1 MWGSWLFVIAVC
13 VYGLPADGA
22 AECRGDDCNPS
33 YEPMPNIFAAMYGY
47 NILKGNPVSA
57 ENNIDPGT
65 YGLDYIFV
73 PTKKN
78 EQDRYLLEDGVIVH
92 NAVNCDLQE
101 QHEIISNAR
110 QYQEVMVK
118 TSSVGNEM
126 ASNLEYDVSV
136 SIPVKGAEVGV
147 ETTVPPLV
155 SGAFQANN
163 QVKKNDQFFSKRTGI
178 IASSSA
184 TCTSYTLKISSQVPP
199 PFHPGFINMITTLQ
213 DATESGDDGA
223 KDRAFDKLVADFG
236 THYFKSAVMGSR
248 ITVTE
253 RLTREESS
261 KLNTDELKECSK
273 QNLNLLF
280 GLIKDSSSQCKKVF
294 KSESSQV
301 YNEYRRRVTST
312 YGSKPAESLVEWSNQ
327 DMNAPLPIKME
338 LDPILNLFREAF
350 MGSIK
355 DKKGREINFKSIVE
369 WMGPK
374 YLSYC
379 EDNKDELGIKNC
391 DVHNIKLKGCGIND
405 ECELDQECKND
416 QSHPNGYVCINPER
430 KYQIRVF
437 TSNINWAGTDAN
449 IQISLVDIN
458 NRQTRKITID
468 NEENNFEV
476 GKVDQF
482 EVKTTKRLDSLHKVI
497 IYKDSAGEHP
507 GWHPD
512 KLKVRDVRRDREF
525 EFPCGRWFY
534 SGTYSCVEKT
544 RKTEWNSKKKKFTKI
559 VRNNKKW

>member
-1 MWGSWLFVIAVC
+1 MWGCWLFVIAIC
-13 VYGLPADGA
+13 VHGLPGDVA
-22 AECRGDDCNPS
+22 AECRGDDCNAS
-33 YEPMPNIFAAMYGY
+33 YEPMPNIFAVMYGY
-47 NILKGNPVSA
+47 NILKGNPVSSN
-57 ENNIDPGT
+57 NNIDPGT

-92 NAVNCDLQE
+92 NARTCDLQE

-110 QYQEVMVK
+110 QYQEAMVK

-163 QVKKNDQFFSKRTGI
+163 QVKKNDEFFSKRTGI
-178 IASSSA
+178 ITSSSA
-184 TCTSYTLKISSQVPP
+184 TCTSYTVKISSLVPP
-199 PFHPGFINMITTLQ
+199 PFHLGFIKMITILQ
-213 DATESGDDGA
+213 DATESDDDGV
-223 KDRAFDKLVADFG
+223 KDRAFHKLIKSFG

-253 RLTREESS
+253 RLTREESR
-261 KLNTDELKECSK
+261 KLSTEDLRKCSK
-273 QNLNLLF
+273 KNLNLLF
-280 GLIKDSSSQCKKVF
+280 GLIKKSSSQCKRVF

-301 YNEYRRRVTST
+301 FNEYRRRIIST
-312 YGSKPAESLVEWSNQ
+312 YGSKPAESLLKWSNQ
-327 DMNAPLPIKME
+327 DMDAPLPIKMQ
-338 LDPILNLFREAF
+338 LDPILNLFRKPF
-350 MGSIK
+350 MGSIY
-355 DKKGREINFKSIVE
+355 DKKGRNIDFKSILE

-379 EDNKDELGIKNC
+379 EDNKDELGVKSC
-391 DVHNIKLKGCGIND
+391 DVHNNKLKGCGIND
-405 ECELDQECKND
+405 DCEFDEDCKND
-416 QSHPNGYVCINPER
+416 QSHPNGYVCFRPAER
-430 KYQIRVF
+430 KYQIRLY
-437 TSNINWAGTDAN
+437 TDKRKRADTDAR
-449 IQISLVDIN
+449 ISVRLVDIAK
-458 NRQTRKITID
+458 RKTDWYKLD
-468 NEENNFEV
+468 NEKDNYER

-482 EVKTTKRLDSLHKVI
+482 EIKTTVKLDDLYEVLI
-497 IYKDSAGEHP
+497 NKD
-507 GWHPD
+507 D
-512 KLKVRDVRRDREF
+512 KNDAWYPEKIKVRDVWSKREF
-525 EFPCGRWFY
+525 EFPCNGWFY
-534 SGTYSCVEKT
+534 SGTYSCVEWT

>member
-1 MWGSWLFVIAVC
+1 MWGCWLFVIAVC
-13 VYGLPADGA
+13 VHGLPAEVA
-22 AECRGDDCNPS
+22 AECRGEDCNPS

-57 ENNIDPGT
+57 DNNIDPGT

-92 NAVNCDLQE
+92 NARTCDLQE

-110 QYQEVMVK
+110 QYQEAMVR
-118 TSSVGNEM
+118 TSSIGNEM

-155 SGAFQANN
+155 SAAFQANK
-163 QVKKNDQFFSKRTGI
+163 QVKKNDEFFSKRTGI

-184 TCTSYTLKISSQVPP
+184 TCTSYIVKISSQVPP

-213 DATESGDDGA
+213 DATESGDDGV
-223 KDRAFDKLVADFG
+223 KDRAFDSLIKDFG
-236 THYFKSAVMGSR
+236 THYFKSVVMGSR
-248 ITVTE
+248 ISVTE

-261 KLNTDELKECSK
+261 KLNTYEMKECSK
-273 QNLNLLF
+273 ENLNLLF
-280 GLIKDSSSQCKKVF
+280 GLIKDSSSKCKKVF
-294 KSESSQV
+294 KSKSSRV
-301 YNEYRRRVTST
+301 FKEYRRRIIST
-312 YGSKPAESLVEWSNQ
+312 YGSKPAKSLLEWSNQ
-327 DMNAPLPIKME
+327 DMDAPLPIMMQ
-338 LDPILNLFREAF
+338 LDPILNLFRKPF

-355 DKKGREINFKSIVE
+355 DNKGRDIDFQSIVE

-379 EDNKDELGIKNC
+379 EDNKDELGIESC
-391 DVHNIKLKGCGIND
+391 DVHNNKLKGCGIND
-405 ECELDQECKND
+405 ECEFDEDCKND

-430 KYQIRVF
+430 KYQIRIY
-437 TSNINWAGTDAN
+437 TSEKKRADTDARVYV
-449 IQISLVDIN
+449 SLVDIN
-458 NRQTRKITID
+458 NRQTRRFKLD
-468 NEENNFEV
+468 NEENNYER

-482 EVKTTKRLDSLHKVI
+482 EVKTPKRLDDLYKVI
-497 IYKDSAGEHP
+497 IEKNDRSDAWY
-507 GWHPD
+507 PD
-512 KLKVRDVRRDREF
+512 KLRVRDVRRDREF

-534 SGTYSCVEKT
+534 SGTYSCVEIS
-544 RKTEWNSKKKKFTKI
+544 RQTEWNSKKKKFTEI